1 MKNPFLT
8 LVAAFFL
15 FGCGA
20 GVRTVVRQEFNP
32 AGRMAVMP
40 FSGKAEDV
48 GLSLSEAFTTYLM
61 EAGFDIIER
70 TQIENVLKEQK
81 MSLSGGMDE
90 QTMVQIGK
98 LVGVDVVVT
107 GSYRTRREEI
117 RTVTRPLPAA
127 PRKPGKRYPPGPG
140 NGLPG
145 NVRVE
150 SNTIFSGLT
159 VKFVDVNTGRV
170 IMSSSAEKD
179 YDADSV
185 NKALAAMA
193 RSIRKTLDKQKG
205 DK

>member
-1 MKNPFLT
+1 MKKLLLT
-8 LVAAFFL
+8 FSAAFIL
-15 FGCGA
+15 SGCGA
-20 GVRTVVRQEFNP
+20 GVRTVVRQEFNQ

-61 EAGFDIIER
+61 EAGFEMIER
-70 TQIENVLKEQK
+70 AQIENILKEQK
-81 MSLSGGMDE
+81 LSLSGGTDME
-90 QTMVQIGK
+90 TMVQIGK
-98 LVGVDVVVT
+98 LAGVDVVVT
-107 GSYRTRREEI
+107 GSYRMRREEI
-117 RTVTRPLPAA
+117 RTVTKPVQPA
-127 PRKPGKRYPPGPG
+127 PFKPGKRRPPKPGPG
-140 NGLPG
+140 LPV

-150 SNTIFSGLT
+150 SNTVFSGLT

-170 IMSSSAEKD
+170 LMSSSSEKD

-205 DK
+205 GK

>member
-1 MKNPFLT
+1 MKKLLVTFL
-8 LVAAFFL
+8 AAFFIS
-15 FGCGA
+15 GCGA
-20 GVRTVVRQEFNP
+20 GIRTVVRQDFNP

-61 EAGFDIIER
+61 EAGFEMIER
-70 TQIENVLKEQK
+70 AQIENVLKEQK
-81 MSLSGGMDE
+81 MSLSGGTDVE
-90 QTMVQIGK
+90 TMVQIGK
-98 LVGVDVVVT
+98 LAGVDVVVT

-170 IMSSSAEKD
+170 LMSSSAEKD
-179 YDADSV
+179 YNADSV
-185 NKALAAMA
+185 NRALAAMA
-193 RSIRKTLDKQKG
+193 RSIRKTLDEQKG
-205 DK
+205 GK